1 MSSTAADGN
10 KAAAPAASRIN
21 NSQTDATP
29 SPSMNSKDF
38 IVSAAA
44 KIASQPLQNYD
55 SNVWGVLTAI
65 TNNARKRRQGINI
78 LLTSDEHCFGR
89 LPCHGSCQVESAA
102 ISGNHCKMHRKQLTS
117 SDGSSSDASVFLE
130 DISTNGTF
138 LNWERLKKKG
148 PEVRVQHGDIISFAA
163 PPDHEKAYAFVYR
176 EILGNNTA
184 LSSMSRKRKAE
195 DITSEVKRPKGIGIG
210 GPDGPIS
217 LDDFKSLQRSNTDL
231 RKQLEAQVLTVD
243 TLRNESRAIVELHES
258 EIKKMKE
265 SVAKSFQNELIEL
278 RELIDTKQK
287 ELAQVNKVSAEQK
300 HSIDDLGE
308 RLSGS
313 LQSLSEA
320 NEIIKS
326 QKATIDELKTGLDE
340 ERNQR
345 KEERETAAAEIKA
358 AIHKCQ
364 IEAQEELNRF
374 SDVAMKHEREQQE
387 VINKMKETEKERSIQ
402 VETLMSKLEDTRQ
415 KLVYSDN
422 RNRQL
427 EAQVSEEQLASADAQ
442 KKMEELDLEIK
453 RLQKDLEN
461 EKAAREEAWAKV
473 SALELEISAALRDL
487 DVERQRHRG
496 ARERIMLRETQLRA
510 FYSTTEE
517 ISALFAK
524 QQEQLK
530 NMQRTLEDEENCDNI
545 SLDID
550 VNPVNRNP
558 NRGNTLEDVRETCH
572 TKCPAK
578 ASSSTSGQRSDR
590 NEVFDTSC
598 EDADATQKHDC
609 DIMSQEGQNTQ
620 EADYTSSDK
629 VSKGGFGSDI
639 GGTGTAPTLGTD
651 PVGTEQVDETQSP
664 ANDHQRK
671 SGDTMQIDFETQ
683 VHEGDQN
690 DGAVLMV
697 TNPLND
703 RRDTQDTEGVGTIRT
718 SDLLA
723 SEVAG
728 SWAHSTAPSVHFEN
742 EAERS
747 REDEE
752 SQTQRIKEL
761 AAQVGE
767 SQTKPTVP
775 EVLVTEHVA
784 AVKETMGITELGK
797 PNHGNDSSD
806 SETQS
811 CSDTD
816 DDHGKEKLGPVSDS
830 DTEGSDMNDDKR
842 ANSLDSDSEGSHEAD
857 GVQKQVDTMD
867 EDDKPT

>member
-1 MSSTAADGN
+1 MTSTAADG
-10 KAAAPAASRIN
+10 KAA
-21 NSQTDATP
+21 SQNDACA

-38 IVSAAA
+38 IVSVAAN
-44 KIASQPLQNYD
+44 IASQPLQNYD

-65 TNNARKRRQGINI
+65 SNNARKRRQGINI
-78 LLTSDEHCFGR
+78 LLNSDEHCFGR
-89 LPCHGSCQVESAA
+89 LPSHASYQVESNA
-102 ISGNHCKMHRKQLTS
+102 ISGNHCKIHRKMVS
-117 SDGSSSDASVFLE
+117 GGDASVFLE
-130 DISTNGTF
+130 DTSTNGTF
-138 LNWERLKKKG
+138 LNWERVKKKG
-148 PEVRVQHGDIISFAA
+148 PEVRVQHGDIISFAT
-163 PPDHEKAYAFVYR
+163 PPDHEKAFAFVYR
-176 EILGNNTA
+176 EILGNNPA
-184 LSSMSRKRKAE
+184 VSSMSRKRKAE
-195 DITSEVKRPKGIGIG
+195 DITCEIKRPKGIGIG

-217 LDDFKSLQRSNTDL
+217 LDDFKSLQRSNTEL

-258 EIKKMKE
+258 EIKQMKE
-265 SVAKSFQNELIEL
+265 SVAKSFHNELAEL
-278 RELIDTKQK
+278 RELIDTRQK

-340 ERNQR
+340 ERSQR
-345 KEERETAAAEIKA
+345 KEERETAATEIKA

-364 IEAQEELNRF
+364 VEAQEELNRF
-374 SDVAMKHEREQQE
+374 SDVAMRHEREQQE
-387 VINKMKETEKERSIQ
+387 VINKMKETEKERSTQ

-427 EAQVSEEQLASADAQ
+427 EAQLSEEQLASANAQ

-550 VNPVNRNP
+550 LNPVNRSHI
-558 NRGNTLEDVRETCH
+558 RGNNTREDVRATNCA
-572 TKCPAK
+572 AK
-578 ASSSTSGQRSDR
+578 ASSSTSGQRSER
-590 NEVFDTSC
+590 NEVVDTSC

-609 DIMSQEGQNTQ
+609 EIMSQEGQNTQ
-620 EADYTSSDK
+620 EADYASSDK

-639 GGTGTAPTLGTD
+639 GVVSTAPTSGTD

-664 ANDHQRK
+664 GNDHLRK
-671 SGDTMQIDFETQ
+671 SVISAGDTMQIDFETQ
-683 VHEGDQN
+683 VREGDQN
-690 DGAVLMV
+690 DEAALLLRN
-697 TNPLND
+697 NPLND
-703 RRDTQDTEGVGTIRT
+703 GRDTQDTEGVGTVRT

-728 SWAHSTAPSVHFEN
+728 SWAYSTAPSVHGEN

-752 SQTQRIKEL
+752 SQTQRIKEV
-761 AAQVGE
+761 ATQVGE
-767 SQTKPTVP
+767 SQTKSTVP
-775 EVLVTEHVA
+775 EVLDTTRKADAEQVA
-784 AVKETMGITELGK
+784 VEETVGIIEQGK
-797 PNHGNDSSD
+797 INHDNGSSD
-806 SETQS
+806 SETVS
-811 CSDTD
+811 CSDTDD

-842 ANSLDSDSEGSHEAD
+842 VDPDSEGTHEAD
-857 GVQKQVDTMD
+857 GDQKDVDNMD
-867 EDDKPT
+867 EDDKDT

>member
-1 MSSTAADGN
+1 MASTAADG
-10 KAAAPAASRIN
+10 KAASRIN
-21 NSQTDATP
+21 SSQNDACA

-38 IVSAAA
+38 IVSVAAN
-44 KIASQPLQNYD
+44 IASQPLQNYD

-65 TNNARKRRQGINI
+65 SNNARKRRQGINI
-78 LLTSDEHCFGR
+78 LLNSDEHCFGR
-89 LPCHGSCQVESAA
+89 LPSHASYQVESNA
-102 ISGNHCKMHRKQLTS
+102 ISGNHCKIHRKIVT
-117 SDGSSSDASVFLE
+117 GGDASVFLE
-130 DISTNGTF
+130 DTSTNGTF
-138 LNWERLKKKG
+138 LNWERVKKKG
-148 PEVRVQHGDIISFAA
+148 PEVRVQHGDIISFAT
-163 PPDHEKAYAFVYR
+163 PPDHEKAFAFVYR
-176 EILGNNTA
+176 EILGNNPA
-184 LSSMSRKRKAE
+184 VSSMSRKRKAE
-195 DITSEVKRPKGIGIG
+195 DITCEIKRPKGIGIG

-217 LDDFKSLQRSNTDL
+217 LDDFKSLQRSNTEL

-258 EIKKMKE
+258 EIKQMKE
-265 SVAKSFQNELIEL
+265 SVAKSFHNELAEL
-278 RELIDTKQK
+278 RELIDTRQK

-340 ERNQR
+340 ERSQR

-374 SDVAMKHEREQQE
+374 SDVAMRHEREQQE
-387 VINKMKETEKERSIQ
+387 VINKMKETEKERSTQ

-427 EAQVSEEQLASADAQ
+427 EAQLSEEQLASANAQ

-550 VNPVNRNP
+550 LNPVNRSHI
-558 NRGNTLEDVRETCH
+558 RGNNTREDVRATNCA
-572 TKCPAK
+572 AK
-578 ASSSTSGQRSDR
+578 ASSSTSGQRSER
-590 NEVFDTSC
+590 NEVVDTSC

-609 DIMSQEGQNTQ
+609 EIMSQEGQNTQ
-620 EADYTSSDK
+620 EADYASSDK

-639 GGTGTAPTLGTD
+639 GVVSTAPTSGTD

-664 ANDHQRK
+664 GNDHLRK
-671 SGDTMQIDFETQ
+671 SVISAGDTMQIDFETQ

-690 DGAVLMV
+690 DEAALLLRN
-697 TNPLND
+697 NPLND
-703 RRDTQDTEGVGTIRT
+703 GRDTQDTEGVGTVRT

-728 SWAHSTAPSVHFEN
+728 SWAYSTAPSVHGEN

-752 SQTQRIKEL
+752 SQTQRIKEV
-761 AAQVGE
+761 ATQVGE

-775 EVLVTEHVA
+775 EVLDSTRKADAEDG
-784 AVKETMGITELGK
+784 AVEETMGIIEQGK
-797 PNHGNDSSD
+797 INHDNGSSD
-806 SETQS
+806 SETVS
-811 CSDTD
+811 CSDTDD

-842 ANSLDSDSEGSHEAD
+842 VDPDSEGTHEAD
-857 GVQKQVDTMD
+857 GDQKDVDNMD
-867 EDDKPT
+867 EDDKDT